1 MSGLTFSQSYHTVAK
16 LKKKKKEAQ
25 IYFFYKTTFAY
36 RSAALVFPAKLNVGR
51 TNLHLCKK

>member
-1 MSGLTFSQSYHTVAK
+1 MSGFTFSQSYNIVAK
-16 LKKKKKEAQ
+16 LKKKKGSID